1 MRCSFRPS
9 ASITQMFP
17 LRSKA
22 IRFPSGDQA
31 GPQSLRPLV
40 SSWSFPSS
48 SEIREI
54 AGWDPMRTEL
64 PSGDTAPRKGPRPR
78 SAA

>member
-9 ASITQMFP
+9 ASITQMFL

-40 SSWSFPSS
+40 DSWSFPSS

-54 AGWDPMRTEL
+54 AGWDDEDRAAV
-64 PSGDTAPRKGPRPR
+64 GDAAPRKGPRPR